1 MGQRRRASL
10 IEALANTAIGFC
22 VSLLATLTILP
33 ALGVEASVGQSVSMT
48 LAFTGISIV
57 RGYLVRR
64 LFDLPS
70 RVERVPPTH
79 YHVDR
84 GGVSVYRGGVP
95 VARIDMN
102 KGQMVGL
109 AVSILQASRETTPTA
124 ITNYLRD

>member
-1 MGQRRRASL
+1 MGQSRRASL
-10 IEALANTAIGFC
+10 IEALVNTAIGFC

-33 ALGVEASVGQSVSMT
+33 ALGVEASIGQSVAMT

-57 RGYLVRR
+57 RGYVLRR
-64 LFDLPS
+64 LFNQIPKRDWS
-70 RVERVPPTH
+70 NPTH

-95 VARIDMN
+95 VARIDMD
-102 KGQMVGL
+102 KGQLVGL
-109 AVSILQASRETTPTA
+109 AISLLKASRETTLTA